1 MLFLSQ
7 LLFSIV
13 EILLKVYI
21 THYQYGY
28 ILIHQFNKKRMV
40 LQGFEL
46 FSCDGIKP
54 PDPFN
59 RLIPTFPVIV
69 QLVGGIGQSIGC
81 RGKFPALLQ
90 YFPDLVF
97 LHLYLRMYQQKKNV
111 VVAERECVRADTVY
125 NVKYKLVHLYLQS
138 VAVAADYLPQGFC
151 M

>member
-1 MLFLSQ
+1 MNCQCNIFIYSLVTSQHLLNKPLAKRETDNCVLFLSQ

-21 THYQYGY
+21 AHYQYGY
-28 ILIHQFNKKRMV
+28 MLIHQFNKKRMV

-69 QLVGGIGQSIGC
+69 QLVGGIGQSVGC

-90 YFPDLVF
+90 YFPDLVL
-97 LHLYLRMYQQKKNV
+97 LHLYLRMYQQ
-111 VVAERECVRADTVY
+111 
-125 NVKYKLVHLYLQS
+125 
-138 VAVAADYLPQGFC
+138 
-151 M
+151 